1 MTTFLTAEEAL
12 IAEVEGR
19 IIALVPEREPAQRFN
34 LRTDDTRELEN
45 FDEVQL
51 IPRLFEIGFGV
62 LGEVWSV
69 GRDERS
75 YLYRYPIKFQ
85 YPALGHYWKRAA
97 LSDAER
103 ITHDL
108 LRNTTSLSGLQSRRI
123 DPDSEVVFEQDEEDQ
138 YFTMEMQ
145 LLVIYEISGT

>member
-12 IAEVEGR
+12 ITEVEGR
-19 IIALVPEREPAQRFN
+19 IIDLVPEREPAQRFN

-69 GRDERS
+69 GRDKRS

-103 ITHDL
+103 IAHDL
-108 LRNTTSLSGLQSRRI
+108 LRNTTSLSGLQNRRI

-138 YFTMEMQ
+138 YFTMEMT

>member
-12 IAEVEGR
+12 ISEVEGR
-19 IIALVPEREPAQRFN
+19 IVDLVPEREPAQRFN
-34 LRTDDTRELEN
+34 LRTDDIRELEN

-69 GRDERS
+69 GYDKRA

-85 YPALGHYWKRAA
+85 YPALGYYWKRGA

-108 LRNTTSLSGLQSRRI
+108 LRNTTAVSGVQNRRI

-138 YFTMEMQ
+138 YFTMEMI